1 MGLQLILGS
10 SGTGKTTK
18 IYNDML
24 QKSSIDKDRKYL
36 AVVPEQFTM
45 ETQKI
50 IVELSPGH
58 GTMDIDILSFDRL
71 AKRIFDEAG
80 MNTLEVLDDTGKC
93 LIIRKI
99 IEENKNRLTVFGSKV
114 KMSGFID
121 EMKSLVSELYQYG
134 IGEKELDEMLVKST
148 KKPLL
153 YAKLEDI
160 RLIMVE
166 LKKYLEDK
174 FIMNEEI
181 LRRVCELIP
190 ESEIVKNSYITFDE
204 YTGFSPVQY
213 EVIRMLLKYAGDIN
227 VALTVRDA
235 DEIDYAKA
243 GDGLDTFGITVKT
256 VNKLKRIA
264 SDENVE
270 IYSDIILK
278 ENYRFKECSE
288 FRYLEE
294 NIFLY
299 GKKPFE
305 VKDSERISVHV
316 CANAETEADYVAY
329 NIKELVN
336 TKGYRYKDIAVVTA
350 DISTYHRV
358 ITEVF
363 QKHDVP
369 CFIDY
374 KRSVIANPMVES
386 LRAVL
391 EIISEGY
398 SYESVFRLLKC
409 GMSSL
414 ERKEIDKLENYV
426 IRYGIRGYKRY
437 SNEFVSANE
446 EIDEDINI
454 ARQKFID
461 DTDNLYKAFK
471 KNTRIT
477 VRESITALYEFVV
490 RLNMD
495 GKLAAMERYFRENN
509 NLSMAKE
516 YAQTYEK
523 VMKLFDKTVFLIG
536 DEMVNAKELAAIL
549 DSGFE
554 DIKVGI
560 IPTTLDRVVV
570 GDIERTRLNNV
581 KALFFIG
588 VNDGLIPKSE
598 VKGGVLTQGE
608 RSFLEENDIEL
619 SPGARENVFIQKYYL
634 YLMLTKMSEKLYISF
649 KKTNGDGKSERPSY
663 LINTIMHMF
672 KGIKIYDEDNIK
684 CSNIADKITNIKSAK
699 SYLAELIGGYLRE
712 EYDNEDEAFFRELY
726 SICERYDVKP
736 EELVRA
742 AIYESSPTKLDK
754 AIAKCIYG
762 EKLTNSVSRLEKF
775 AACAYEHFMNY
786 GLNLQPRREFEVNSA
801 DIGSIYH
808 STIELFSKKI
818 RDEKLS
824 WKDIDDNRRN
834 ELINESVDEAVK
846 KNGTGVF
853 EDSARNRFIVNRIRK
868 MAEKTAWVLQKQVMA
883 GDFIPEDFELRFSSK
898 YGADAMKYE
907 YEDGTTM
914 DIKGIID
921 RVDYYNDGDS
931 VYIKIVDYKSGNKKL
946 EINDI
951 YNGLQLQLVLYM
963 EAAIE
968 FAKKKYPGKNIVPA
982 ALFYYNI
989 DNPVIDRD
997 KILNIP
1003 DVIKAKSE
1011 EKEERIQKC
1020 AQSMVL
1026 DSQKVNGFINNKTI
1040 LKSLDRDIE
1049 NYIENGGE
1057 SLYIPVGYNKK
1068 GGFSSKSSVLTS
1080 YDMEKLMTF
1089 VHNKIG
1095 ELGHQIIDGCIDVNP
1110 YIKISPGGGMS
1121 NGKTPCAYC
1130 EYNDIC
1136 GFDGKISGYEYRKLI
1151 KKKDEEVWKMLRHE
1165 VHLENEDTEENVANI
1180 DEKEVE
1186 TTKNNEETTDEKV
1199 NEGNI
1204 DKHID
1209 DTEGGV
1215 KDGEMD

>member
-18 IYNDML
+18 MYNAML
-24 QKSSIDKDRKYL
+24 KKSSIDKDRKYL

-114 KMSGFID
+114 KMSGFVD

-160 RLIMVE
+160 RLIMIE

-256 VNKLKRIA
+256 VNKLKKIA

-477 VRESITALYEFVV
+477 VRDAVTALYEFVV
-490 RLNMD
+490 GLNMD

-868 MAEKTAWVLQKQVMA
+868 MAEKTAWILQKQVMA

-1003 DVIKAKSE
+1003 YVIKAKSE
-1011 EKEERIQKC
+1011 EKEERIQEC

-1040 LKSLDRDIE
+1040 LKSLDRNID
-1049 NYIENGGE
+1049 NYIEKGGE

-1151 KKKDEEVWKMLRHE
+1151 KKKDEEVWKMLRCE
-1165 VHLENEDTEENVANI
+1165 VHLENEDTEENVADI

>member
-477 VRESITALYEFVV
+477 VREAVTALYEFVV

-581 KALFFIG
+581 KALFFLG

-868 MAEKTAWVLQKQVMA
+868 MAEKTAWILQKQVMA
-883 GDFIPEDFELRFSSK
+883 GDFIPEDFELRFSSN
-898 YGADAMKYE
+898 YGADAM
-907 YEDGTTM
+907 
-914 DIKGIID
+914 
-921 RVDYYNDGDS
+921 
-931 VYIKIVDYKSGNKKL
+931 
-946 EINDI
+946 
-951 YNGLQLQLVLYM
+951 
-963 EAAIE
+963 
-968 FAKKKYPGKNIVPA
+968 
-982 ALFYYNI
+982 
-989 DNPVIDRD
+989 
-997 KILNIP
+997 
-1003 DVIKAKSE
+1003 
-1011 EKEERIQKC
+1011 
-1020 AQSMVL
+1020 
-1026 DSQKVNGFINNKTI
+1026 
-1040 LKSLDRDIE
+1040 
-1049 NYIENGGE
+1049 
-1057 SLYIPVGYNKK
+1057 
-1068 GGFSSKSSVLTS
+1068 
-1080 YDMEKLMTF
+1080 
-1089 VHNKIG
+1089 
-1095 ELGHQIIDGCIDVNP
+1095 
-1110 YIKISPGGGMS
+1110 
-1121 NGKTPCAYC
+1121 
-1130 EYNDIC
+1130 
-1136 GFDGKISGYEYRKLI
+1136 
-1151 KKKDEEVWKMLRHE
+1151 
-1165 VHLENEDTEENVANI
+1165 
-1180 DEKEVE
+1180 
-1186 TTKNNEETTDEKV
+1186 
-1199 NEGNI
+1199 
-1204 DKHID
+1204 
-1209 DTEGGV
+1209 
-1215 KDGEMD
+1215 

>member
-243 GDGLDTFGITVKT
+243 GDGLDTFGITIKT

-305 VKDSERISVHV
+305 VKNSERISVHV

-446 EIDEDINI
+446 EIDEDTNI

-477 VRESITALYEFVV
+477 VREAVTALYEFVV

-868 MAEKTAWVLQKQVMA
+868 MTEKTAWILQKQVMA

-1011 EKEERIQKC
+1011 EKEERIQEC

-1049 NYIENGGE
+1049 NYIEKGGE

-1121 NGKTPCAYC
+1121 NGKTPCTYC

-1151 KKKDEEVWKMLRHE
+1151 KKKDEEVWKMLRRE
-1165 VHLENEDTEENVANI
+1165 VHLENEDTEENVADI

>member
-18 IYNDML
+18 MYNAML
-24 QKSSIDKDRKYL
+24 KKSSIDKDRKYL

-99 IEENKNRLTVFGSKV
+99 IEENKNRLTVFDSKV

-227 VALTVRDA
+227 VALTIRDA

-477 VRESITALYEFVV
+477 VRDAVTALYEFVV
-490 RLNMD
+490 GLNMD

-619 SPGARENVFIQKYYL
+619 SPGAMENVFIQKYYL

-868 MAEKTAWVLQKQVMA
+868 MAEKTAWILQKQVMA

-1003 DVIKAKSE
+1003 YVIKAKSE
-1011 EKEERIQKC
+1011 EKEERIQEC

-1049 NYIENGGE
+1049 NYIEKGGE

-1151 KKKDEEVWKMLRHE
+1151 KKKDEEVWKMLRRE
-1165 VHLENEDTEENVANI
+1165 VHLESEDTEENVADI

-1215 KDGEMD
+1215 

>member
-1 MGLQLILGS
+1 M
-10 SGTGKTTK
+10 
-18 IYNDML
+18 
-24 QKSSIDKDRKYL
+24 
-36 AVVPEQFTM
+36 
-45 ETQKI
+45 
-50 IVELSPGH
+50 
-58 GTMDIDILSFDRL
+58 
-71 AKRIFDEAG
+71 
-80 MNTLEVLDDTGKC
+80 
-93 LIIRKI
+93 
-99 IEENKNRLTVFGSKV
+99 
-114 KMSGFID
+114 
-121 EMKSLVSELYQYG
+121 
-134 IGEKELDEMLVKST
+134 
-148 KKPLL
+148 
-153 YAKLEDI
+153 
-160 RLIMVE
+160 
-166 LKKYLEDK
+166 
-174 FIMNEEI
+174 
-181 LRRVCELIP
+181 
-190 ESEIVKNSYITFDE
+190 
-204 YTGFSPVQY
+204 
-213 EVIRMLLKYAGDIN
+213 
-227 VALTVRDA
+227 
-235 DEIDYAKA
+235 
-243 GDGLDTFGITVKT
+243 
-256 VNKLKRIA
+256 
-264 SDENVE
+264 
-270 IYSDIILK
+270 
-278 ENYRFKECSE
+278 
-288 FRYLEE
+288 
-294 NIFLY
+294 
-299 GKKPFE
+299 
-305 VKDSERISVHV
+305 
-316 CANAETEADYVAY
+316 
-329 NIKELVN
+329 
-336 TKGYRYKDIAVVTA
+336 VTA

-477 VRESITALYEFVV
+477 VREAVKALYEFVV

-868 MAEKTAWVLQKQVMA
+868 MAEKTAWILQKQVMA

-1003 DVIKAKSE
+1003 YVIKAKSE
-1011 EKEERIQKC
+1011 EKEERIQEC

-1049 NYIENGGE
+1049 NYIVNGGE

-1151 KKKDEEVWKMLRHE
+1151 KKKDEEVWKMLRRE
-1165 VHLENEDTEENVANI
+1165 VHLENEDTEENVADI

-1215 KDGEMD
+1215 

>member
-134 IGEKELDEMLVKST
+134 IGEKELDEMLVKSI

-477 VRESITALYEFVV
+477 VREAVTALYEFVV

-742 AIYESSPTKLDK
+742 AIYESSSTKLDK

-868 MAEKTAWVLQKQVMA
+868 MAEKTAWILQKQVMA

-1049 NYIENGGE
+1049 NYIEKGGE

-1204 DKHID
+1204 DKHIE

>member
-446 EIDEDINI
+446 DINI

-477 VRESITALYEFVV
+477 VREAVTALYEFVV

-581 KALFFIG
+581 KALFFLG

-868 MAEKTAWVLQKQVMA
+868 MAEKTAWILQKQVMA

-1049 NYIENGGE
+1049 NYIEKGGE

-1215 KDGEMD
+1215 

>member
-18 IYNDML
+18 MYNAML
-24 QKSSIDKDRKYL
+24 KKSSIDKDRKYL

-227 VALTVRDA
+227 VALTIRDA

-477 VRESITALYEFVV
+477 VRDAVTALYEFVV
-490 RLNMD
+490 GLNMD

-736 EELVRA
+736 EELIRA

-834 ELINESVDEAVK
+834 DLINESVDEAVK

-868 MAEKTAWVLQKQVMA
+868 MAEKTAWILQKQVMA

-1003 DVIKAKSE
+1003 YVIKAKSE
-1011 EKEERIQKC
+1011 EKEERIQEC

-1049 NYIENGGE
+1049 NYIEKGGE

-1151 KKKDEEVWKMLRHE
+1151 KKKDEEVWKMLRRE
-1165 VHLENEDTEENVANI
+1165 VHLESEDTEENVADI

-1215 KDGEMD
+1215 

>member
-18 IYNDML
+18 MYNAML
-24 QKSSIDKDRKYL
+24 KKSSIDKDRKYL

-256 VNKLKRIA
+256 VNKLKKIA

-477 VRESITALYEFVV
+477 VRDAVTALYEFVV
-490 RLNMD
+490 GLNMD

-786 GLNLQPRREFEVNSA
+786 GLNLQTRREFEVNSA

-834 ELINESVDEAVK
+834 DLINESVDEAVK

-868 MAEKTAWVLQKQVMA
+868 MAEKTAWILQKQVMA

-1003 DVIKAKSE
+1003 YVIKAKSE
-1011 EKEERIQKC
+1011 EKEERIQEC

-1049 NYIENGGE
+1049 NYIEKGGE

-1151 KKKDEEVWKMLRHE
+1151 KKKDEEVWKMLRRE
-1165 VHLENEDTEENVANI
+1165 VHLESEDTEENVADI

-1215 KDGEMD
+1215 

>member
-18 IYNDML
+18 MYNDML
-24 QKSSIDKDRKYL
+24 QKSVINKNRKYL

-80 MNTLEVLDDTGKC
+80 MNSLEVLDDTGKC

-99 IEENKNRLTVFGSKV
+99 IEENKNKLTIFGSKV

-134 IGEKELDEMLVKST
+134 IGEKELDEMLEKSS

-166 LKKYLEDK
+166 LKKYLKDK

-181 LRRVCELIP
+181 LKRVCELIP
-190 ESEIVKNSYITFDE
+190 ESEIIKNSYITFDE

-213 EVIRMLLKYAGDIN
+213 EVIRMLLKYSGDIN
-227 VALTVRDA
+227 VALTVREA
-235 DEIDYAKA
+235 DKIDYVKA
-243 GDGLDTFGITVKT
+243 DNGLDTFGITVKT
-256 VNKLKRIA
+256 VNKLKKIA
-264 SDENVE
+264 NDENVE
-270 IYSDIILK
+270 VYSDIILK
-278 ENYRFKECSE
+278 ENYRFRECSE
-288 FRYLEE
+288 FVYLEE
-294 NIFLY
+294 NLFKY
-299 GKKPFE
+299 GKKQFE
-305 VKDSERISVHV
+305 IKDKERISIHI
-316 CANAETEADYVAY
+316 CANAEREADYVAY

-336 TKGYRYKDIAVVTA
+336 TKGYRYRDIAVVTA
-350 DISTYHRV
+350 DIATYNRV

-386 LRAVL
+386 IRAVL

-398 SYESVFRLLKC
+398 SYETVFRYLKC

-437 SNEFVSANE
+437 AGQFFNKGG
-446 EIDEDINI
+446 EIDEVTES
-454 ARQKFID
+454 ARKKFIN
-461 DTDNLYKAFK
+461 DTDKLFNVFR

-477 VRESITALYEFVV
+477 VKEAVTALYEFVTG
-490 RLNMD
+490 LNMD
-495 GKLAAMERYFRENN
+495 SKLAAMERYFRENN

-536 DEMVNAKELAAIL
+536 DEMVNARELSAIL

-581 KALFFIG
+581 KVLFFIG
-588 VNDGLIPKSE
+588 VNDGLIPKNE

-619 SPGARENVFIQKYYL
+619 SPGVRENVFIQKYYL
-634 YLMLTKMSEKLYISF
+634 YLMLTKMQERLYISF
-649 KKTNGDGKSERPSY
+649 KRMNGDGSSARPSY
-663 LINTIMHMF
+663 LINNLTKMF
-672 KGIKIYDEDNIK
+672 KDIKVYDEDNVK
-684 CSNIADKITNIKSAK
+684 GKAVVNKITNTKSAK
-699 SYLAELIGGYLRE
+699 SYVADLIGGYLRE
-712 EYDNEDEAFFRELY
+712 EYDADEEKLFRELY
-726 SICERYDVKP
+726 AICRRYDMSLEDLVK
-736 EELVRA
+736 A
-742 AIYESSPTKLDK
+742 ATYENTPTKLDK
-754 AIAKCIYG
+754 AVAKCVYG
-762 EKLTNSVSRLEKF
+762 DNLHNSVSRLEKF
-775 AACAYEHFMNY
+775 AACAYEHFINY
-786 GLNLQPRREFEVNSA
+786 GLNLQPRREFEVSSA

-818 RDEKLS
+818 KAEKLL
-824 WKDIDDNRRN
+824 WKDIDDKHRN
-834 ELINESVDEAVK
+834 ELINESVSEAVI
-846 KNGTGVF
+846 KNGNEVF
-853 EDSARNRFIVNRIRK
+853 EDSARNRFMVERIRR
-868 MAEKTAWVLQKQVMA
+868 MAEKTAWILQQQIMA
-883 GDFIPEDFELRFSSK
+883 GEFAPEDFELRFSSE
-898 YGADAMKYE
+898 YGLDAMKYE

-914 DIKGIID
+914 NLKGIID
-921 RVDYYNDGDS
+921 RVDYYNDGDDI
-931 VYIKIVDYKSGNKKL
+931 YIKIVDYKSGNKKL

-963 EAAIE
+963 EAAME
-968 FAKKKYPGKNIVPA
+968 FAKKKYPDKNIIPA

-989 DNPVIDRD
+989 DNPVLDGD
-997 KILNIP
+997 KIYNNSR
-1003 DVIKAKSE
+1003 VIKAAE
-1011 EKEERIQKC
+1011 EDREEIIRDC
-1020 AQSMVL
+1020 ARNMTI
-1026 DSQKVNGFINNKTI
+1026 DNQKVEGFISNNS
-1040 LKSLDRDIE
+1040 KSINAMDREAE
-1049 NYIENGGE
+1049 NYKNYGGE
-1057 SLYIPVGYNKK
+1057 SSVIPLGYNKSGDFK
-1068 GGFSSKSSVLTS
+1068 SKSGVVAEQ
-1080 YDMEKLMTF
+1080 DMEKLVRF
-1089 VHNKIG
+1089 VHNKVG
-1095 ELGHQIIDGCIDVNP
+1095 ELGKQILDGEININP
-1110 YIKISPGGGMS
+1110 YIKVSSSGGMS
-1121 NGKTPCAYC
+1121 NGRTPCTYC
-1130 EYNDIC
+1130 DYNDVC
-1136 GFDGKISGYEYRKLI
+1136 GFDGKVRGYEYRKLI
-1151 KKKDEEVWKMLRHE
+1151 NKKDDEVWKLLRKE
-1165 VHLENEDTEENVANI
+1165 VYADNENSASDEKKKTDEDVMEDMKENVK
-1180 DEKEVE
+1180 EKGGG
-1186 TTKNNEETTDEKV
+1186 KN
-1199 NEGNI
+1199 
-1204 DKHID
+1204 
-1209 DTEGGV
+1209 
-1215 KDGEMD
+1215 GEMD